1 MMTHRHTHRQTH
13 DHAGIRSFLRTTY
26 DLKMIVTDGTP
37 LKMYT
42 KWEILKY
49 LFLVNK
55 CFIFTSSKTD
65 LVFIDWETLAR
76 ILECLLSSNL
86 NNQLII

>member
-1 MMTHRHTHRQTH
+1 MVSVEGKLMWPITCPNLVIYHSKAILGLVLFCWKIGEIIVT
-13 DHAGIRSFLRTTY
+13 DGI
-26 DLKMIVTDGTP
+26 IEHVTDGTP

-49 LFLVNK
+49 LFLVSK

-65 LVFIDWETLAR
+65 LVFIDWET
-76 ILECLLSSNL
+76 
-86 NNQLII
+86 